1 MLAEHDRKNDARMS
15 RLIPCANRNRIA
27 QYKEGQR
34 TKWPHPKRSD
44 HLRGEGLQG
53 WYLRA

>member
-34 TKWPHPKRSD
+34 TEVAASEKERP
-44 HLRGEGLQG
+44 LARGGATG
-53 WYLRA
+53 MVS